1 MTESKPHILVSG
13 ANGLVGRRLAQAL
26 SQKYKVSAI
35 VRSNPAAPLENVHYI
50 PLDISKPFDTAALP
64 AQVDTIFH
72 MAQSSKFREFPQ
84 QAQDIFGVNI
94 QATNLL
100 LDYAYRTSVKRFV
113 YASSGGIYEHGH
125 QLLTENSPISP
136 HGQLGYYLASK
147 MCGEILAQSYTQ
159 LMTVHVV
166 RFFFV
171 YGPEQN
177 RSMLIPRI
185 VENVK
190 QGKPIT
196 LQGADGISMNPL
208 HVADAVRG
216 LESLLK
222 LNESLTLNMA
232 GPETYSIRQI
242 AELAGALVGKQP
254 VFTQVDDVAKHFVAD
269 IQLMQKMLGSPSI
282 ALAEGIKDFTS

>member
-1 MTESKPHILVSG
+1 MAEAKQHILISG

-26 SQKYKVSAI
+26 SQHHTVSAI
-35 VRSNPAAPLENVHYI
+35 VRSAPASPLPNVNYI
-50 PLDISKPFDTAALP
+50 VLDISRAFDTTKLP
-64 AQVDTIFH
+64 LQVDTIFH
-72 MAQSSKFREFPQ
+72 MAQSSKFREFPV

-100 LDYAYRTSVKRFV
+100 LDYAHRTGVKRFV

-147 MCGEILAQSYTQ
+147 ICGEILAQSYTQ

-177 RSMLIPRI
+177 RSMLIPRMI
-185 VENVK
+185 ENVK
-190 QGKPIT
+190 HGKPIT
-196 LQGADGISMNPL
+196 LQGTDGISMNPL

-216 LESLLK
+216 LEKLLHV
-222 LNESLTLNMA
+222 NESLTLNMA
-232 GPETYSIRQI
+232 GPATYSIRSI
-242 AELAGALVGKQP
+242 AEMAGAHVGTPPQ
-254 VFTQVDDVAKHFVAD
+254 FAQVNDEAKNFVAD
-269 IQLMQKMLGSPSI
+269 ISLMQKTLCSPVIPLS
-282 ALAEGIKDFTS
+282 EGIKEFT